1 MAEKQYKN
9 YDERFLKEDP
19 SSSGSRPVIEY
30 ILDSNELSDDIIPAS
45 DSEPAKLHLK
55 KEDGSYAETQS
66 DILDL
71 FMKNGIIKITSQ
83 SRAAQMGTF
92 KALVLAGDESFIAVD
107 IGDGTLYACTT
118 SVFEQLKQS
127 QS

>member
-9 YDERFLKEDP
+9 YDERFLKEGP

-30 ILDSNELSDDIIPAS
+30 IFDFNGASDDFVPGS
-45 DSEPAKLHLK
+45 DSEPGKIHLK

-66 DILDL
+66 DVLDL
-71 FMKNGIIKITSQ
+71 FMKNGIIKLTSQ
-83 SRAAQMGTF
+83 SGAAQMGTF
-92 KALVLAGDESFIAVD
+92 KALVLAGDESFIMVD

-127 QS
+127 

>member
-30 ILDSNELSDDIIPAS
+30 IFDSNGTSDDIIPKS
-45 DSEPAKLHLK
+45 DSGPAKIHLK

-71 FMKNGIIKITSQ
+71 FMKNGIIKLTSQ
-83 SRAAQMGTF
+83 SGAAQMGTF
-92 KALVLAGDESFIAVD
+92 RASILGGDESFILVD
-107 IGDGTLYACTT
+107 FGDSTAYACTT
-118 SVFEQLKQS
+118 SLFEQFKQS